1 MALLAQ
7 TARTYAY
14 GVVWNGI
21 KGMMTRVAQ
30 HLDLEERKRWNSYR
44 YNVIERPCPWN
55 DFRVAACYGNAG
67 MESFAIG

>member
-14 GVVWNGI
+14 GIVWNGI

-30 HLDLEERKRWNSYR
+30 HLDLEERKR
-44 YNVIERPCPWN
+44 
-55 DFRVAACYGNAG
+55 
-67 MESFAIG
+67 